1 MKNLI
6 ATVTGNISSLDV
18 YANAINN
25 GRTDGV
31 YFYVNEN
38 KVSVKYPYSQ
48 LTEAAQREELCW
60 FLNGKTYEIN

>member
-6 ATVTGNISSLDV
+6 ATVTGNTSSLNV

-38 KVSVKYPYSQ
+38 KVSVSRWCSQ
-48 LTEAAQREELCW
+48 LSEVEQREKLCW
-60 FLNGKTYEIN
+60 FLNSKTYQIN

>member
-6 ATVTGNISSLDV
+6 AKVTGNTSSLDV

-38 KVSVKYPYSQ
+38 RVSVSHPYSQ
-48 LTEAAQREELCW
+48 LSEVAQREELCW